1 MAETTQTSN
10 PFVKF
15 FTDPERNP
23 LAKIFA
29 DLNAPLCGSLKQA
42 AAQSIDTGEEWARK
56 AIELNEKMTAWAKTT
71 PLASVFE
78 TQRSLVSQVVEN
90 SATFARSLWQ
100 VEPKGEEKSV

>member
-1 MAETTQTSN
+1 MAETTQN
-10 PFVKF
+10 ANAFVKF

-23 LAKIFA
+23 FAKIFA

-71 PLASVFE
+71 PLASMFE
-78 TQRSLVSQVVEN
+78 AQRALVSQVVEN
-90 SATFARSLWQ
+90 SATFARSLWRI
-100 VEPKGEEKSV
+100 EPKSEEKSA